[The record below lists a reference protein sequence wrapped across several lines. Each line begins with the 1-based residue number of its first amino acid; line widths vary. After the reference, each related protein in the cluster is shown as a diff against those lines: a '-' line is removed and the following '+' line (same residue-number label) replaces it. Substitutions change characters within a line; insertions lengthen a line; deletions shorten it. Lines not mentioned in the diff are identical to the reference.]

1 MTITDFNT
9 TTLELEDDYEGRVI
23 ATLIESPNNTPG
35 NKPVLYLH
43 GFNDYFF
50 QTHVAEQFNQ
60 NGYNFYALDLRKY
73 GRSLLSHQH
82 PNYCRSITE
91 YFEEINRSV
100 EFIQKQIEHKIILLG
115 HSTGGLIASVYL
127 NIGKYRQNFDRLIL
141 NSPFLDFNVNLFQ
154 RLFLLPLAG
163 PVSAIFPFAA
173 RKKPFSHLYGAS
185 ISRSKYGE
193 WDYNKEWKPMS
204 GFPAYFKWIYAVNR
218 AQKKI
223 RKHSS
228 IDVPILILHAERSSR
243 PDKWRDILKRSDMVL
258 DVKHIRKYGVKL
270 GPDVSLLAID
280 DAIHDIYLSQPKV
293 REEAFNKTFDW
304 LRITDPVTSE

>member
-9 TTLELEDDYEGRVI
+9 TVLDLEDDYEGRVI
-23 ATLIESPNNTPG
+23 ATLIHSPK
-35 NKPVLYLH
+35 NKPENPTVLYLH

-50 QTHVAEQFNQ
+50 QTHVAENFSK

-91 YFEEINRSV
+91 YFEEIDRSV
-100 EFIQKQIEHKIILLG
+100 EIIRETNDQDIILIG

-127 NIGKYRQNFDRLIL
+127 NIGKYRDKFDRLIL
-141 NSPFLDFNVNLFQ
+141 NSPFLDFNINLFQ
-154 RLFLLPLAG
+154 RLLLLPLAG
-163 PVSAIFPFAA
+163 PVSTIFPYAA
-173 RKKPFSHLYGAS
+173 QKKPFSHLYGAS
-185 ISRSKYGE
+185 ISKSKYGE
-193 WDYNKEWKPMS
+193 WEYNKEWKPMN

-223 RKHSS
+223 RKHSN
-228 IDVPILILHAERSSR
+228 INIPILILHSQRSSK
-243 PDKWRDILKRSDMVL
+243 PDKWKDILKRSDMVL

-280 DAIHDIYLSQPKV
+280 DAIHDVFLSQPEV
-293 REEAFNKTFDW
+293 RKEAFIRTFEW
-304 LRITDPVTSE
+304 LDNTYPRT